1 MILNGEFIEGRFI
14 DRPNRFLSLVK
25 IGDREE
31 YAHLPNPG
39 RIKELLLPGMPVIL
53 KKENGTKRKTR
64 YTLIMVYKDDMLVSL
79 NTTLP
84 NSLAAEAIAE
94 GRIEEFQGYQIVRR
108 EVKYK
113 NSRFD
118 LLLSRDGILCFLE
131 VKSVTL
137 VETRIAMVPDAPT
150 LRGVK
155 HIHHLMEAMNEGY
168 EASILFIVQRQDAD
182 SFTPKEDIDP
192 EFARALRRSYKSGVK
207 ICAYTCRISA
217 REAKVDRPIDVLL

>member
-31 YAHLPNPG
+31 YAHLPNHG

-84 NSLAAEAIAE
+84 NSLAAEAIVE

-137 VETRIAMVPDAPT
+137 VENRIAMFPDAPT

-192 EFARALRRSYKSGVK
+192 EFARVLRRSYKSGVK